1 MADENGDV
9 KGAKLEDSNLAN
21 YGSKEHKDLRKA
33 YVFFNYLSIFGFIF
47 ISFSPNKKSARD
59 DIITA
64 RARYVLI

>member
-33 YVFFNYLSIFGFIF
+33 
-47 ISFSPNKKSARD
+47 
-59 DIITA
+59 
-64 RARYVLI
+64 